1 MTNIIMVVD
10 DDAAL
15 RRTLKD
21 ILIDDGRD
29 VISAE
34 DGLQAVKMASE
45 GPIDLILMDIRMPGM
60 NGIEAFLEIKKILP
74 NCTVVFMTGHAEKS
88 QIEGALSEGA
98 THILI
103 KPFKIEQLLEI
114 VDAVMPAEIP
124 S

>member
-10 DDAAL
+10 DDAAI
-15 RRTLKD
+15 RTTLTA

-60 NGIEAFLEIKKILP
+60 NGVEAFLEIKKILP
-74 NCTVVFMTGHAEKS
+74 NCNVVFMTGHAVKS
-88 QIEGALSEGA
+88 QIEEALSAGA
-98 THILI
+98 THILS
-103 KPFKIEQLLEI
+103 KPVAIERLLEI
-114 VDAVMPAEIP
+114 VDSVMPAEIP